1 MRLKM
6 LQQRF
11 LDKKKA
17 PGWVSQKAVSLNLIM
32 RCPDQLPKCPDQH
45 SHTSTTASTTFC
57 TVRMLLKS
65 GKFRPGCGLLAACT
79 IRTLV
84 FCHFG
89 DDRRQF
95 NAGHP
100 SGLIFRKSF
109 WFPENLLVSV
119 KLDRVGRFH
128 WLSTFRGFPSNSG

>member
-6 LQQRF
+6 LQHRF

-32 RCPDQLPKCPDQH
+32 RCPDQLPKCSDQH
-45 SHTSTTASTTFC
+45 SQTSTTASTTFC

-79 IRTLV
+79 ILAIAAHR
-84 FCHFG
+84 
-89 DDRRQF
+89 
-95 NAGHP
+95 
-100 SGLIFRKSF
+100 
-109 WFPENLLVSV
+109 EE
-119 KLDRVGRFH
+119 
-128 WLSTFRGFPSNSG
+128 